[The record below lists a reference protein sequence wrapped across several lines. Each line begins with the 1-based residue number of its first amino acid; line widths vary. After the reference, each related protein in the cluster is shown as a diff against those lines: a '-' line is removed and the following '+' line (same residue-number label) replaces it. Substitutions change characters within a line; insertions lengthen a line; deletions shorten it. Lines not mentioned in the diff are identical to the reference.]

1 MTLALA
7 PRTHTRLSSLRT
19 LLAHA
24 IDYAGLF
31 PPAQLDMRAAA
42 AEYASQLAGPDAWAL
57 GRFVLPASRLEELE
71 REAADLLP
79 RAGAEPWRI
88 SALVAPD
95 ADPRP
100 ITDFNARHARPGQGA
115 ALVDSIEAKA
125 SEPAEVA
132 AVAALARTMVAFVE
146 IPVDRDPAPLV
157 DAIRAIG
164 ARAKIRTGG
173 TTADAFPPAAHV
185 ARFLRA
191 CVDAGVPFKATA
203 GLHHPLRA
211 EYRLTYAPDAP
222 RGTMFGYLNVF
233 LASAFLMAGAS
244 EADAT
249 TLLEE
254 RDVAA
259 FDFAGDGVRWRD
271 REISGAELARARER
285 LVLGFGSCSFRE
297 PLDDLAALSLRT

>member
-1 MTLALA
+1 MSA
-7 PRTHTRLSSLRT
+7 LRT
-19 LLAHA
+19 LLTHA

-31 PPAQLDMRAAA
+31 PPAQLGMGPAVAN
-42 AEYASQLAGPDAWAL
+42 YARYRTEPDAWAL
-57 GRFVLPASRLEELE
+57 GRFVAPATRLEELE
-71 REAADLLP
+71 REGADLLP

-100 ITDFNARHARPGQGA
+100 ITDFNARHARAEQGA
-115 ALVDSIEAKA
+115 ALVDSVEAKA
-125 SEPAEVA
+125 TDATEVA
-132 AVAALARTMVAFVE
+132 AIGALARTMVAYVE

-157 DAIRAIG
+157 EAIRAVG

-173 TTADAFPPAAHV
+173 TTPEAFPPAAHV
-185 ARFLRA
+185 ARFVRA
-191 CVDAGVPFKATA
+191 CIDAGVPFKATA

-233 LASAFLMAGAS
+233 LASAFLMAGMPD
-244 EADAT
+244 ADAT
-249 TLLEE
+249 VLLEE
-254 RDVAA
+254 RDASA
-259 FDFAGDGVRWRD
+259 FDFTGDGVRWRD
-271 REISGAELARARER
+271 RELSGAELARARER

-297 PLDDLAALSLRT
+297 PLDDLAALSLRA